1 MVNTYSEIMRKVFA
15 FIKRDFLIET
25 SYRFAFFLNIFSIFF
40 MILTFFF
47 IARLFG
53 EGASKYL
60 TQYGGEYFPFVL
72 IGLAFSTYLSMG
84 LSGLSGSLRREQMM
98 GTLEAVLLTP
108 TRISTI
114 IFSLS
119 LFNFLVASVDIII
132 YLVLGIFL
140 GISINLAHFFPV
152 VVILILTII
161 SFSSLGIMSAG
172 FIIIFKRGDP
182 INWLF
187 STVSFLLGGVYYPVS
202 ILPTTLQK
210 LARLLPITH
219 SLEGIRIALLTDSP
233 LSSLLPSIFA
243 LFIFSAVLLPSSI
256 LLFRYA
262 IKKAKVDGS
271 LVQY

>member
-1 MVNTYSEIMRKVFA
+1 MRKIFA

-40 MILTFFF
+40 MTLTFFF

-53 EGASKYL
+53 EEASKYL

-72 IGLAFSTYLSMG
+72 IGLAFSTYLSTG
-84 LSGLSGSLRREQMM
+84 LSGLSSSLRREQMM

-119 LFNFLVASVDIII
+119 LFNFLMASVNIVI
-132 YLVLGIFL
+132 YLILGIFL
-140 GISINLAHFFPV
+140 GISINLVHFFPV

-187 STVSFLLGGVYYPVS
+187 STVSFLLGGVYYPIS
-202 ILPTTLQK
+202 ILPPALQK

-243 LFIFSAVLLPSSI
+243 LLIFSAVLLPSSI

-262 IKKAKVDGS
+262 IKRAKIDGS